1 MGKALRT
8 KRGQTALAGTRE
20 CIATSTERSAEE
32 IIDALFARVPRR
44 SPSDLAALARK
55 QGKVPAARFEDLLG
69 EGPTDGDE
77 FDVDAFLA
85 ERRQWGPEEEPL
97 ATHLAEPDD
106 AAR

>member
-1 MGKALRT
+1 VGKALRT
-8 KRGQTALAGTRE
+8 KRARTALAETSE
-20 CIATSTERSAEE
+20 CVAPSTERSPEE

-44 SPSDLAALARK
+44 SPSDLAALARE

-85 ERRQWGPEEEPL
+85 ERRQWGSEENPL